1 MKARRDLWK
10 VPDRRSTEDGKE
22 PDELV
27 VWAEGTGH
35 PAFSLQ
41 AAGAMAQCRCFK
53 ALRESEP
60 TATVRG
66 SVMQNEHGIGDHS
79 GEITIH

>member
-41 AAGAMAQCRCFK
+41 AAGAMASRGLFPAPWHQWTRPPIGK
-53 ALRESEP
+53 ASLQLALGPQTR
-60 TATVRG
+60 AR
-66 SVMQNEHGIGDHS
+66 
-79 GEITIH
+79 